1 MTFKEHLRKE
11 ADFDDDTIRR
21 VGEFDE
27 KTAAYYRGH
36 RNAMRE
42 ILTSLSDFAPEV
54 TLRQVAAFCW
64 KRKRHERMD
73 APICTGCK
81 LWSTTDDGCLIGG
94 KPFLIPVDEVEK
106 RMKEE
111 CE

>member
-54 TLRQVAAFCW
+54 TLRKVAAFCW

-73 APICTGCK
+73 APMCTGCK
-81 LWSTTDDGCLIGG
+81 LWSTKDDCCLAGQ
-94 KPFLIPVDEVEK
+94 PYWIPVDEVEK

-111 CE
+111 QE

>member
-36 RNAMRE
+36 RNAMGE

-54 TLRQVAAFCW
+54 TLRQVVTFCQ
-64 KRKRHERMD
+64 KRHEHID
-73 APICTGCK
+73 SPKCKGCS
-81 LWSTTDDGCLIGG
+81 LWSTKDDCCLAGQ
-94 KPFLIPVDEVEK
+94 PYWIPVDEVEK

-111 CE
+111 QE